1 MDRYLNNC
9 YKAAQAAASKAAS
22 RSLTANRKQCGSAS
36 QKDPITEV
44 GATDLLDLPLGVKL
58 PVIPGSNNVFY
69 TTNLGEKLYPPTS
82 DFNLFDPYCRL
93 LQTGYNSLHDP
104 HLKSYYRRKDI
115 LRRLKKGGYITSNNK
130 VVCTLKELNKYRQY
144 LTRLKLDSERN
155 YVREQ
160 EMIEKQVNKLY
171 ETKRACD
178 RHGSTQFQGW
188 LLQENKRT
196 TPDQE
201 LLIKQRYLDMIS
213 LELNKLE
220 HTAEKQNVLRIK
232 EEERRHRD
240 HVRRKLS
247 LWRQTEEERKTQEM
261 LLLSKIG
268 EEVNREARYEEQ
280 CKKVNEDAHRKKKA
294 QLEKKIPYYL
304 PKMQRNYLQR
314 EGSEENVFENRSQ
327 DETEDER
334 ETIKDKASYPR
345 IKKMSVTAGRQKSHQ
360 GQKRPS
366 QHLYSSVKTPGRR
379 STLLHSPHD
388 VQSNTAE
395 QKKDRETIRMSYPSN
410 DGEITTLQSLG
421 VSAKTPSICRYCL
434 QDTSKQQVT
443 RADLNGEKAK
453 KSSLNYEPGPGVA
466 FIPDS
471 PIRQDYHPNRCQEKT
486 SSRNSFQSLIKPDI
500 TEVELLK
507 DVQSKKDLIIWL
519 LTHDIRQENLENKEE
534 SLASDEDEVV
544 LQEVVKEE
552 EEFPESP
559 LEDQVK
565 EDMKLTTSTV
575 AHPKPP
581 MSNRSLKKFLSVG
594 KCQPKSSV
602 TIMTEVSPAK
612 QTESEQTLIRT
623 DSNIDVTTSECVTVT
638 NSSWEKKTQ
647 LSETEMRPSTE
658 PTHHFIHRMMSVSLR
673 DADLASFSRKS

>member
-1 MDRYLNNC
+1 MSSPTPVCSVAKSCPTLGESMDCTPAGFSSHGIFRARIPEWVAISYPRGSLWPRDRTHVSSVSSIGKQILYRGATRAALNGLMD
-9 YKAAQAAASKAAS
+9 S
-22 RSLTANRKQCGSAS
+22 REIKAS

-69 TTNLGEKLYPPTS
+69 TTNLGEK
-82 DFNLFDPYCRL
+82 
-93 LQTGYNSLHDP
+93 
-104 HLKSYYRRKDI
+104 
-115 LRRLKKGGYITSNNK
+115 

-160 EMIEKQVNKLY
+160 EMIEKQVNKLC

-280 CKKVNEDAHRKKKA
+280 CKKVNKDAHRKKKA

-334 ETIKDKASYPR
+334 ETIKDK
-345 IKKMSVTAGRQKSHQ
+345 
-360 GQKRPS
+360 
-366 QHLYSSVKTPGRR
+366 
-379 STLLHSPHD
+379 
-388 VQSNTAE
+388 
-395 QKKDRETIRMSYPSN
+395 
-410 DGEITTLQSLG
+410 
-421 VSAKTPSICRYCL
+421 
-434 QDTSKQQVT
+434 
-443 RADLNGEKAK
+443 
-453 KSSLNYEPGPGVA
+453 
-466 FIPDS
+466 
-471 PIRQDYHPNRCQEKT
+471 
-486 SSRNSFQSLIKPDI
+486 
-500 TEVELLK
+500 
-507 DVQSKKDLIIWL
+507 
-519 LTHDIRQENLENKEE
+519 
-534 SLASDEDEVV
+534 
-544 LQEVVKEE
+544 
-552 EEFPESP
+552 
-559 LEDQVK
+559 
-565 EDMKLTTSTV
+565 
-575 AHPKPP
+575 
-581 MSNRSLKKFLSVG
+581 G
-594 KCQPKSSV
+594 K
-602 TIMTEVSPAK
+602 
-612 QTESEQTLIRT
+612 
-623 DSNIDVTTSECVTVT
+623 
-638 NSSWEKKTQ
+638 
-647 LSETEMRPSTE
+647 
-658 PTHHFIHRMMSVSLR
+658 
-673 DADLASFSRKS
+673 

>member
-9 YKAAQAAASKAAS
+9 YKAAQATASKAAA

-58 PVIPGSNNVFY
+58 PVVPGSNNVFY
-69 TTNLGEKLYPPTS
+69 TTNLSE
-82 DFNLFDPYCRL
+82 
-93 LQTGYNSLHDP
+93 
-104 HLKSYYRRKDI
+104 
-115 LRRLKKGGYITSNNK
+115 K

-247 LWRQTEEERKTQEM
+247 LWRQTEEERKTEEM

-280 CKKVNEDAHRKKKA
+280 RKKVKDAHRKKKA

-334 ETIKDKASYPR
+334 ETIKDK
-345 IKKMSVTAGRQKSHQ
+345 G
-360 GQKRPS
+360 PS
-366 QHLYSSVKTPGRR
+366 QHLYSSVKTPERR

-453 KSSLNYEPGPGVA
+453 KSSLNYEPAPGVA
-466 FIPDS
+466 FIHDS

-519 LTHDIRQENLENKEE
+519 LTHDIRQESLENKEE

-658 PTHHFIHRMMSVSLR
+658 PTHHFIHRMMSLSLYNE
-673 DADLASFSRKS
+673 DLASFSRKS